1 MEICAEAPREVTSVV
16 VCQIAAP
23 LEVSTVV
30 DLLEAEVTSGEAEV
44 TSQLTSEVTE
54 STSQVVEVTS
64 QVASSEEALVEA
76 QTWVHAEVM
85 EIQWSMTTKNER
97 L

>member
-1 MEICAEAPREVTSVV
+1 MGAVEICAEAQREVTSVV

-23 LEVSTVV
+23 LEVSTAV
-30 DLLEAEVTSGEAEV
+30 DLPEAEVTSGEAEV

-54 STSQVVEVTS
+54 STSQVAEVTS

-76 QTWVHAEVM
+76 
-85 EIQWSMTTKNER
+85 
-97 L
+97 